1 MPTPN
6 DNESRDEFI
15 SRCMG
20 DPEANTDFPD
30 NDQRFAFCNSVWET
44 PKGDDEDEY
53 KAEAGELAEG
63 DFATWEDGI
72 RQYGRGEHIM
82 TGGVLGVSGE
92 DMAIEATA
100 RNPAALMRIF
110 NLRSGIWIG
119 SEMFVGKRFSEL
131 TKIEPLKSKG
141 LPEENDLCN
150 NKTMEKKLIKIGQCQ
165 IKNSD
170 AGIFEGYASVFNG
183 LDSYNDTILP
193 GAYKKSLETNKSI
206 AMLFNHSAFRPDVPA
221 RIGKWVS
228 MSEDQKGLY
237 VKGQLALGH
246 PTADAVYA
254 AMKHETIDGLSI
266 GYSVP
271 QNGAEFRENVR
282 YLKEIE
288 LHEISVVDFPA
299 DSAARISMDSVKQDI
314 EAMKTIRDV
323 ERFLKD
329 SGNFSTQSA
338 KALLAQI
345 KRVLRDELSSEFE
358 RAEQLKRLQ
367 SIFRSK

>member
-6 DNESRDEFI
+6 ENETQDEFI

-20 DPEANTDFPD
+20 DPEANADFPD

-44 PKGDDEDEY
+44 DQKD
-53 KAEAGELAEG
+53 K
-63 DFATWEDGI
+63 
-72 RQYGRGEHIM
+72 
-82 TGGVLGVSGE
+82 VLQE
-92 DMAIEATA
+92 Q
-100 RNPAALMRIF
+100 
-110 NLRSGIWIG
+110 
-119 SEMFVGKRFSEL
+119 
-131 TKIEPLKSKG
+131 
-141 LPEENDLCN
+141 N
-150 NKTMEKKLIKIGQCQ
+150 NVCKNKNMEKKLIKFGECS
-165 IKNSD
+165 IKSSD

-193 GAYKKSLETNKSI
+193 GAYRKSLETNKSI
-206 AMLFNHSAFRPDVPA
+206 AMLFNHSSFRSDMPA
-221 RIGKWVS
+221 RIGKWLE
-228 MSEDQKGLY
+228 MSEDQRGLY
-237 VKGQLALGH
+237 VKGKLSLGH

-254 AMKHETIDGLSI
+254 AMRQETIDGLSI

-271 QNGAEFRENVR
+271 QDGAEFRDNVR
-282 YLKEIE
+282 YLKEID

-299 DSAARISMDSVKQDI
+299 DNAARISMDSVKADI

-345 KRVLRDELSSEFE
+345 KKVLREELSSDFE
-358 RAEQLKRLQ
+358 RAKQLERLQ
-367 SIFRSK
+367 TIFRSK